1 MALGCIWGGVVK
13 PLGWVICPCVDR
25 LNPWWIGTLMEK
37 LTFTRVNLSNIR
49 VIMVIMRVLVEELLC
64 QAVMGRFQH
73 LSACCQVRVHACGYV
88 LSCLALN
95 GATSQ

>member
-1 MALGCIWGGVVK
+1 
-13 PLGWVICPCVDR
+13 
-25 LNPWWIGTLMEK
+25 MEK

-73 LSACCQVRVHACGYV
+73 LSACC
-88 LSCLALN
+88 
-95 GATSQ
+95 